1 MRRMPPPTQ
10 RRNTAYLNRAIWRF
24 GRLDRSLH
32 APALKPRPDLRL
44 ILMARSSGAS
54 ERTTSALPTWTN
66 CYRDCA
72 AWSKSEDRTDLHSE
86 GFVRSNGWVERRARR
101 GLNLAFYGR
110 RVRSNEV
117 LERTRLSSPKLI
129 QSLGTTSLADAQLL
143 WHRIEGLSPKL
154 SRRMPPRTQRR
165 NTAYLN
171 RWISRIGQ
179 LDHDSDGQ
187 AHGVTYLEEL
197 LAMIAPLDRR
207 ARPSR
212 SSFLIWAF

>member
-1 MRRMPPPTQ
+1 MSLALYPARVRSSEVLERTRLGSPKPLKSLGTTSLALRAHPWHPIGGLCPKLMRRMPPPTQ

-86 GFVRSNGWVERRARR
+86 GFVRSNGWAERRARR
-101 GLNLAFYGR
+101 
-110 RVRSNEV
+110 
-117 LERTRLSSPKLI
+117 RL
-129 QSLGTTSLADAQLL
+129 
-143 WHRIEGLSPKL
+143 
-154 SRRMPPRTQRR
+154 
-165 NTAYLN
+165 
-171 RWISRIGQ
+171 
-179 LDHDSDGQ
+179 
-187 AHGVTYLEEL
+187 
-197 LAMIAPLDRR
+197 
-207 ARPSR
+207 
-212 SSFLIWAF
+212 